1 MKEKINLF
9 AEMIYNFLIGFWT
22 IFTFL
27 LMYGFGVDDND
38 GDGIN
43 MSIISVNIYLIL
55 LIPNNIIFL
64 KSQKHKKIEK
74 IFIIISFIVG
84 LLLSIFFHKGQG
96 IINLFGILFLI
107 LLNIL
112 FISLNKKTKLLYT
125 ILLLI
130 LDLTFIFYTLKYFNI
145 I

>member
-27 LMYGFGVDDND
+27 LMYAFGVDDND
-38 GDGIN
+38 GVGIY
-43 MSIISVNIYLIL
+43 MSIISVIIYLFL

>member
-27 LMYGFGVDDND
+27 LMYAFGIDDND
-38 GDGIN
+38 GVGIY
-43 MSIISVNIYLIL
+43 MSIISIIIYLFL
-55 LIPNNIIFL
+55 LVPNNIIFL
-64 KSQKHKKIEK
+64 KNQKHKKIEK
-74 IFIIISFIVG
+74 ILIIISFIVG

-96 IINLFGILFLI
+96 IINPLGVFFLV

-112 FISLNKKTKLLYT
+112 FIWLNKKTPLLYI

-130 LDLTFIFYTLKYFNI
+130 LDLTFIFYTFKYFNI

>member
-9 AEMIYNFLIGFWT
+9 AEMIYNFLIAFWT
-22 IFTFL
+22 IFSFL
-27 LMYGFGVDDND
+27 LIYAFIIDDND
-38 GDGIN
+38 GVGIY
-43 MSIISVNIYLIL
+43 MSIISIIIYLFL

-64 KSQKHKKIEK
+64 KNQKHKKIEK

-84 LLLSIFFHKGQG
+84 LLLSIFFHKRQG
-96 IINLFGILFLI
+96 IINPLAVLFLV

-112 FISLNKKTKLLYT
+112 FVSLNKKKELLYT
-125 ILLLI
+125 ILLSL